1 MSQLSVDCL
10 NEIIE
15 YLEEDN
21 IALYSCLLVNRLW
34 CKVSVRILWR
44 NIQNCRTIIACL
56 PNESKE
62 ILNKNKI
69 INSAPNSKP
78 PLFNYVTFIK
88 NLSIYNIDN
97 IIKCIL
103 QNFQFITLQSLNHK
117 KYIVATEIYKL
128 LMNQTSLKELYFN
141 SYKIIDTPIITFI
154 SYPGAN
160 DCLKHLSSLN
170 CRSNVYPE
178 FFYQLSQLCHNIQYL
193 AISFEKI
200 ISNGLT
206 DLISVQ
212 KNLKYLIMYNFN
224 HEDLTNIIQSLT
236 KLPNTLI
243 KYELYGGRHYIPL
256 SFITKFTNLQ
266 ELVLSFH
273 IYTYNNNYFK
283 YFEKLQYITF
293 TQLKIL
299 KFLFGHPSVEV
310 LIKFLENNG
319 KNLKE
324 FHICCSD
331 NSLCLA
337 IAKLCPNLRK
347 FFSIENND
355 LELLK
360 EFFVSCQY
368 LESIEI
374 WCGNNYLND
383 KKVLEV
389 VAYYSP
395 RNFYELK
402 LYYVIN
408 TKSGILS
415 EELEKFFIN
424 WKNRTS
430 QKSLSFIIEGY
441 NLEMTNEIKEVIE
454 KYKKFGTVKECEIF

>member
-1 MSQLSVDCL
+1 MSQLSIDCL

-21 IALYSCLLVNRLW
+21 VSLYSCLLVNRLW

-44 NIQNCRTIIACL
+44 NIQNYKTIISCL
-56 PNESKE
+56 PDESKE
-62 ILNKNKI
+62 FLNKNKI
-69 INSAPNSKP
+69 IISTFNSKTP
-78 PLFNYVTFIK
+78 IFNYVTFIK

-97 IIKCIL
+97 IIKSIL
-103 QNFQFITLQSLNHK
+103 QKFQSITPQSLNYK
-117 KYIVATEIYKL
+117 KYIIAIEVYKL
-128 LMNQTSLKELYFN
+128 FMKQTSLKELYFN
-141 SYKIIDTPIITFI
+141 SYRMIDTPIITFI
-154 SYPGAN
+154 SYPGAE
-160 DCLKHLSSLN
+160 DCLKNLSSLN
-170 CRSNVYPE
+170 CRSNIYPE
-178 FFYQLSQLCHNIQYL
+178 FFYQLSKLCHNIQYL

-212 KNLKYLIMYNFN
+212 KNLKYLKMYSYNR
-224 HEDLTNIIQSLT
+224 EDLTDIIQSLT

-256 SFITKFTNLQ
+256 IFITKFTNLQ

-273 IYTYNNNYFK
+273 IYTYNSNYFK

-299 KFLFGHPSVEV
+299 KFPFGHPSVEV
-310 LIKFLENNG
+310 LIKFLESNG

-337 IAKLCPNLRK
+337 IAKFCPNLRK
-347 FFSIENND
+347 FFSIENNEI
-355 LELLK
+355 ELLK
-360 EFFVSCQY
+360 KFFISCQN

-374 WCGNNYLND
+374 WCGDNYLND
-383 KKVLEV
+383 KQVLDI
-389 VAYYSP
+389 VANYSP

-408 TKSGILS
+408 TKSEILS
-415 EELEKFFIN
+415 NELEKFFIN

-441 NLEMTNEIKEVIE
+441 NLELTNEIMKVIE
-454 KYKKFGTVKECEIF
+454 KYKKFGTVKECEII